1 MAVSD
6 LIIVLSW
13 FAAAAAIIICPSFSW
28 SSSWIVVVVVVV
40 VGERERER
48 MGRHRLGKIQIHPGR
63 TDGRTSL
70 HE

>member
-28 SSSWIVVVVVVV
+28 SSPWIVVVVVVV
-40 VGERERER
+40 VGERER